1 LSLAIGGLEM
11 QKESNL
17 NWKIMIA
24 IWSVVLCSPLGCVRK
39 SVIVGAANTPPKD
52 NSYED
57 LAPGWRLRILI
68 PLLNSGGYSATMD
81 SGREV
86 GGTTLLSA
94 ANLAGY
100 EVSYYS
106 IEKRAGGKV
115 HLRFESAEVTKNG
128 ETKQEKAEPKLPF
141 ALPTKNQHIR
151 LIFLVRQSVADHNMA
166 ISASESVDALN
177 AFMSRLKNDPDA
189 CKPEGEVFCSWVPE
203 GIAARPEPL
212 SSSR

>member
-1 LSLAIGGLEM
+1 M
-11 QKESNL
+11 
-17 NWKIMIA
+17 
-24 IWSVVLCSPLGCVRK
+24 
-39 SVIVGAANTPPKD
+39 VGTANTPPKD

-57 LAPGWRLRILI
+57 LAPGWRLRILV
-68 PLLNSGGYSATMD
+68 PLLNSGGYSGVTA

-128 ETKQEKAEPKLPF
+128 ETKQENPEPVLPF
-141 ALPTKNQHIR
+141 PLPTKNQHIR
-151 LIFLVRQSVADHNMA
+151 LIFLVRRSAADHNMA
-166 ISASESVDALN
+166 ISASENLEALN
-177 AFMSRLKNDPDA
+177 AFVSRLKRDPEA

-203 GIAARPEPL
+203 GIAVRPEPV